1 MGHLKLSNLILF
13 VLASFSMSLAYAQT
27 STAQAQPPQGSMG
40 QNSASK
46 QATGRSTFK
55 KKQTANS
62 EDMTF
67 KIGAEAAAQGYSSYS
82 KADSGATQQVEVN
95 LNLKKQGAFFSN
107 TEITIGTFSTP
118 QSFYYAAPEA
128 YIGYGDK
135 YASVTVG
142 RKIEN
147 LSFADSFYNLGLVQP
162 YMSNDTINFKQQG
175 LVSLAGHAYNGS
187 FGVNAGFNPV
197 FLPNQGP
204 QATAKDGQ
212 IVSSNR
218 WAQTAPEKFRFGD
231 QNQEIIYAI
240 SDYNLTDILAHTGF
254 YVNAYL
260 GTSQDRPVLNA
271 TYANKPVNE
280 LALSRETFADI
291 STFKGNVILTPV
303 VLNHQVYS
311 LDLNMDSGLLKT
323 TLSFLAD
330 EPQNVKAAD
339 SQTMQTLSP
348 LSMASFYAG
357 YNLSSLVN
365 RNLEVYAA
373 YAQISG
379 GEIKDINS
387 DGASSSFSFSSSR
400 SRFKNPV
407 RVGMKSD
414 MFYAYGRAI
423 KADANFTYDQEY
435 HGSLL
440 SAQIQYS
447 PNDQLRLSVGADLIG
462 VETESTSA
470 TAQTNYLDQNKAND
484 RITAGVAY
492 AF

>member
-1 MGHLKLSNLILF
+1 MGHPKLSTLILF
-13 VLASFSMSLAYAQT
+13 VMASISMSEAYSQN
-27 STAQAQPPQGSMG
+27 STVQAPSPQGTAAP
-40 QNSASK
+40 NSASK

-55 KKQTANS
+55 KKPLAAS
-62 EDMTF
+62 EDMAF

-82 KADSGATQQVEVN
+82 KADSGATQQIEVN
-95 LNLKKQGAFFSN
+95 LQLKKQGAFFSN
-107 TEITIGTFSTP
+107 TEITVGTFSTP
-118 QSFYYAAPEA
+118 QSVYYAAPEA

-135 YASVTVG
+135 TASVTAG

-147 LSFADSFYNLGLVQP
+147 LSFTDSFYNMGLMQP
-162 YMSNDTINFKQQG
+162 YMSNDTIYFKQQG
-175 LVSLAGHAYNGS
+175 FVSLAGHAYNGTY
-187 FGVNAGFNPV
+187 GINAGFNPI

-254 YVNAYL
+254 YLNAYV
-260 GTSQDRPVLNA
+260 GANQDRPVLNA
-271 TYANKPVNE
+271 SYTNKPVNE

-311 LDLNMDSGLLKT
+311 LDLNMDSGPLKT

-330 EPQNVKAAD
+330 EPQNVEAAD

-357 YNLSSLVN
+357 YNLSNLVS

-379 GEIKDINS
+379 GDIKDINS
-387 DGASSSFSFSSSR
+387 NGASSSFSFATSR

-407 RVGMKSD
+407 RVGIKGD
-414 MFYAYGRAI
+414 VFYVYGRAL
-423 KADANFTYDQEY
+423 KAEANLTYDQEY
-435 HGSLL
+435 QGSLF

-447 PNDQLRLSVGADLIG
+447 PNDQLRFSVGADLIG
-462 VETESTSA
+462 VESDSVA
-470 TAQTNYLDQNKAND
+470 STAQSNYLDQNKAND
-484 RITAGVAY
+484 RITGGVGY